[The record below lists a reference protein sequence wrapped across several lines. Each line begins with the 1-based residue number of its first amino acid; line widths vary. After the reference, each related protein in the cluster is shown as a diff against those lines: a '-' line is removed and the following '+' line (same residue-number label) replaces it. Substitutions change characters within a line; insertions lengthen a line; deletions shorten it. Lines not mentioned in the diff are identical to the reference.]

1 MSVSVLE
8 KPLQVDA
15 PPRPALR
22 PVAHSSIPVDDGTPP
37 NEDFQPWELHSELV
51 FVCPDLRRRSLELL
65 PEPASD
71 VLAGR
76 PRPIPVS
83 APAPVPAGE
92 PAVRP
97 VSLPR
102 YALHRVG
109 EMTRLG
115 LTIVGTIF
123 TLAMLAEVLAR

>member
-15 PPRPALR
+15 PPRPAHR
-22 PVAHSSIPVDDGTPP
+22 PAAHSSTPVDEGAAPD
-37 NEDFQPWELHSELV
+37 EDFQPWELHSELV
-51 FVCPDLRRRSLELL
+51 LVCPELRRRSLELL

-71 VLAGR
+71 ALARR
-76 PRPIPVS
+76 PWPIPLS
-83 APAPVPAGE
+83 APVAVDE

-97 VSLPR
+97 ASILR
-102 YALHRVG
+102 YAVRRVG
-109 EMTRLG
+109 EMTRFG
-115 LTIVGTIF
+115 LAIVGTIF